1 MSETHSSPSNKP
13 IILAIVL
20 VGLLAAA
27 VHFFL
32 IINIAKENLESV
44 VRVLQLAAIVIYLL
58 ILSKFT
64 IDSELIRNYD
74 PGEGSAAMIGRYGG
88 PVGSLLAE
96 VLQIVSFTQ
105 LGMLLFQGIT
115 FQEWDHNFSVNGPNY
130 WLLTILAIL
139 ISAKALFDL
148 TSRADDLR
156 YYWSDLAKLVDD
168 NPIPEESE

>member
-1 MSETHSSPSNKP
+1 MA
-13 IILAIVL
+13 LVL
-20 VGLLAAA
+20 VSLLAAA
-27 VHFFL
+27 VHFL
-32 IINIAKENLESV
+32 PIISIVSEYLESV
-44 VRVLQLAAIVIYLL
+44 VRFLQLAAVVVYLL
-58 ILSKFT
+58 ILSKFA

-88 PVGSLLAE
+88 PVGSLLTE
-96 VLQIVSFTQ
+96 VIQIVSFTQ

-115 FQEWDHNFSVNGPNY
+115 FQEWNHTFSVNGPNY

-168 NPIPEESE
+168 NPIPEESAEDSSDQ